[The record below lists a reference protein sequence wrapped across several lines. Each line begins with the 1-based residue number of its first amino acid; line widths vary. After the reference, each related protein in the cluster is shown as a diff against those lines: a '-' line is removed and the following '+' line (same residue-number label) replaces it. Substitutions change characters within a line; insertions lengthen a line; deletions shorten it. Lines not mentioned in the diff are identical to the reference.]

1 MEQHFNCLDMLRIR
15 TAGSARREC
24 ACGILLEIWS
34 SGGVI
39 QADKPLEKGE
49 KFMIHLAK
57 AEIEAEV
64 QDHGEDVYGSYIR
77 FAVSSPWF
85 PESYQPSYLNSETH
99 EKAF

>member
-15 TAGSARREC
+15 TAGSSAREC
-24 ACGILLEIWS
+24 ACGILLEIWPL
-34 SGGVI
+34 GGVI

-57 AEIEAEV
+57 ADIEAEV
-64 QDHGEDVYGSYIR
+64 QDHEEDTYGSYIR
-77 FAVSSPWF
+77 FAVTSPWF
-85 PESYQPSYLNSETH
+85 PESYRPSYLNSEIH

>member
-1 MEQHFNCLDMLRIR
+1 MLRIR

-24 ACGILLEIWS
+24 ECGILLEVWP
-34 SGGVI
+34 SGGII

-49 KFMIHLAK
+49 KFTINLAK

-64 QDHGEDVYGSYIR
+64 QDHEEDIYGSYIR

-85 PESYQPSYLNSETH
+85 PESYQPSYLTPEIP
-99 EKAF
+99 EKAI